1 MVENNC
7 SVFCLFVFIYVFNL
21 KIRYGE
27 LLFYGIEN
35 DWEYKLLFVDVYE
48 CREVIYKFI
57 MFINCIY

>member
-48 CREVIYKFI
+48 CREVIY
-57 MFINCIY
+57 